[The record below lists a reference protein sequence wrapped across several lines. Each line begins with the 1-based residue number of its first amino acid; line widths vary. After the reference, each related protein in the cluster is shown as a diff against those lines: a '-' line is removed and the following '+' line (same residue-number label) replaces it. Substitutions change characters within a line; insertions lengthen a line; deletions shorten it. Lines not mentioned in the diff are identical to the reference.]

1 MVALGRPG
9 VGEQLLTD
17 SGFGGVR
24 RIEIPFA
31 WEFPDPET
39 YARALASTGPA
50 YEAVQN
56 VGEDEFY
63 RAAVEIGREQIRDGL
78 PLRAEI
84 QVVGFLADWVG

>member
-1 MVALGRPG
+1 
-9 VGEQLLTD
+9 
-17 SGFGGVR
+17 
-24 RIEIPFA
+24 
-31 WEFPDPET
+31 
-39 YARALASTGPA
+39 LASTGPA

-63 RAAVEIGREQIRDGL
+63 RAALEIGREQIRDGL